1 MWQQQQQPSAKQ
13 WRQADTLTDTDAD
26 AQAHC
31 LSQLTGHRDIVR
43 LVISA
48 LSPRVNC
55 FNQRIRQKN
64 QLNLFYTEMI
74 RFFGQCCSCI
84 WRKTMQGVTI
94 DSLSV
99 RFYCLVGEVG
109 KNWSGPLNVCKNEWH
124 LWIIVLG
131 TWIQPVILVQSLRLC
146 VYEKCEKIR
155 IKANKTH
162 LMWANPPVMLCG

>member
-1 MWQQQQQPSAKQ
+1 MWQQQQQQPSAKQ
-13 WRQADTLTDTDAD
+13 WSQADTLTDTDAD

-31 LSQLTGHRDIVR
+31 LSQFTGHRDIFR

-55 FNQRIRQKN
+55 FNQRIRPKN

-74 RFFGQCCSCI
+74 RFFSQCCSCI
-84 WRKTMQGVTI
+84 WRNTMQGVTI

-109 KNWSGPLNVCKNEWH
+109 KNLAGPLNVCKNEWH
-124 LWIIVLG
+124 LWIIVLR
-131 TWIQPVILVQSLRLC
+131 TWIQPDNQSSWSSHSDYVSTKSVRKSGL
-146 VYEKCEKIR
+146 KQIKR
-155 IKANKTH
+155 I
-162 LMWANPPVMLCG
+162 